1 VVYCSK
7 DCQRSDWKDNHK
19 ERCIVKAAQ
28 HPQLGKEKR
37 AAPLPP
43 HSATSRFPAECLAC
57 PKLLP
62 ADLFDELKVR
72 QKGTPAER
80 DFQYWAG
87 ADPPWRDGGGG
98 AVTDS
103 ATLAPE
109 EAFKLEVE
117 KDDARHASTE
127 KLHARGVR
135 VDWLLALTFALDLW
149 EWKTSEVRGAPTPP
163 LLLLLLLLPLFFFF
177 SLFLSN
183 THSLSLSPFL
193 LPALVSQVVKFLVKP
208 ATEFH
213 GRCRFADLPFVQKFT
228 GKATVFMSHCW

>member
-1 VVYCSK
+1 MASA
-7 DCQRSDWKDNHK
+7 DLSIPN
-19 ERCIVKAAQ
+19 A
-28 HPQLGKEKR
+28 L
-37 AAPLPP
+37 APRP
-43 HSATSRFPAECLAC
+43 SANSRFPTDCLAC
-57 PKLLP
+57 PKHPP

-87 ADPPWRDGGGG
+87 AVPPWRDGGGG

-117 KDDARHASTE
+117 EDDARNASTE
-127 KLHARGVR
+127 RLHARGVR

-149 EWKTSEVRGAPTPP
+149 EWRTSEVRGAPTAP

-208 ATEFH
+208 ATEFR

-228 GKATVFMSHCW
+228 WKATVFMSHCW

>member
-1 VVYCSK
+1 MASA
-7 DCQRSDWKDNHK
+7 DLSSPN
-19 ERCIVKAAQ
+19 A
-28 HPQLGKEKR
+28 L
-37 AAPLPP
+37 APRP
-43 HSATSRFPAECLAC
+43 SATSRFPTECLAR
-57 PKLLP
+57 PEHPP
-62 ADLFDELKVR
+62 ADQFDELKVR

-87 ADPPWRDGGGG
+87 AVPPWRDGGGG

-149 EWKTSEVRGAPTPP
+149 EWKTSEVRGDPP
-163 LLLLLLLLPLFFFF
+163 PSSSSSSSSSPSSSSSLSFSLTHTLCLSPLFCYLPLF
-177 SLFLSN
+177 
-183 THSLSLSPFL
+183 
-193 LPALVSQVVKFLVKP
+193 
-208 ATEFH
+208 
-213 GRCRFADLPFVQKFT
+213 RR
-228 GKATVFMSHCW
+228 W